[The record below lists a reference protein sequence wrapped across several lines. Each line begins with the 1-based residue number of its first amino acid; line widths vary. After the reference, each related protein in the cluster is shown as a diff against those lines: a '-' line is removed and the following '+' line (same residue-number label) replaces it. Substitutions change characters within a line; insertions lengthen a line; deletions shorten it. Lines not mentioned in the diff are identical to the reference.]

1 MLIQGC
7 FEDWAQSQS
16 CAVVSGTL
24 TVDPKGIIPVTR
36 NFSAGICVVVDDQQK
51 HVDLFAFNSVTTF
64 RWMEPLSQWQNT
76 TNLFNEYGKHTPTPE
91 FTKAVERL
99 KLHDFVAV
107 DVVVTD
113 NYNIALEKANGIAFL
128 HSTIHRWNKEV
139 KEQFFDSVNNLQRD
153 VYIDS
158 YIYSMK
164 PNIEYVLSK
173 DTTFKF
179 AQTIGYKFYETVV
192 LGDGFEHD
200 IYRRD
205 KQTIL

>member
-1 MLIQGC
+1 MLIRGS
-7 FEDWAQSQS
+7 FEDWALSQRCS
-16 CAVVSGTL
+16 IIGGILVADSE
-24 TVDPKGIIPVTR
+24 GIIPITCNPSTGVYV
-36 NFSAGICVVVDDQQK
+36 FVEEQQK
-51 HVDLFAFNSVTTF
+51 QLSLFAFNSVTTF
-64 RWMEPLSQWQNT
+64 RWMEPLAQWQNT
-76 TNLFNEYGKHTPTPE
+76 TSLFANYGKQPPPPE
-91 FTKAVERL
+91 FTQAVNRL
-99 KLHDFVAV
+99 RLHDFVAV

-113 NYNIALEKANGIAFL
+113 NYTIALEKANNVAFL
-128 HSTIHRWNKEV
+128 HSNVYNWNREV
-139 KEQFFDSVNNLQRD
+139 KKQFFDSVNNLQRD

-200 IYRRD
+200 IYKRD